1 MGKAISNEK
10 IIAALLGSRTIKEA
24 AGELGITEKTLH
36 NRMNNYDFRVM
47 YQTAQADILKDSV
60 KTCHESLT
68 EAVNTVRE
76 IMQDRDI
83 NPAVR
88 LQAAQTI
95 IKTEITL
102 YATMEQIRN
111 ATGYEWE

>member
-1 MGKAISNEK
+1 
-10 IIAALLGSRTIKEA
+10 
-24 AGELGITEKTLH
+24 
-36 NRMNNYDFRVM
+36 
-47 YQTAQADILKDSV
+47 
-60 KTCHESLT
+60 LT
-68 EAVNTVRE
+68 EAVNTVKE